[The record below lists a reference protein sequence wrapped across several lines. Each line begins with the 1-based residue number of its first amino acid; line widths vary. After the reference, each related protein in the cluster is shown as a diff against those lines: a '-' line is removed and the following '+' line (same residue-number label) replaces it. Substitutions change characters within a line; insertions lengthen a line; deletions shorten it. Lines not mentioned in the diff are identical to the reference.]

1 MLAIMFFAGISLFG
15 QTSDTIKLKEVIISG
30 DNQTIEKALI
40 PSHLISGTNPNITDA
55 LNQLPGFFKVQSNN
69 YSITYRGQYGNRLRV
84 EQNGNR
90 RSGVTP
96 EGGYFAEDIN
106 PSDIDEI
113 KIVNGAEKVI
123 YGSGSSGGI
132 IQLNDVDKF
141 EEMKSPIHHIYTAY
155 SSNNQN
161 RILGMM
167 TGFQKE
173 RLKLR
178 ISGRFQDT
186 GDYKTGDGTTVNNS
200 SYQQNNLSLKL
211 LIKGKNDK
219 NLWDISQQLNN
230 GNWNRPQGFQNN
242 PLELRNFKNN
252 YNSQSTVKHTSSIRP
267 NIKLTNRASLLLLQT
282 DQSIRSFN
290 SDMTDIN
297 VERIRT
303 YTKNTLDYEVAV
315 DFQLDNSTSVKS
327 GIDLYYSNLEE
338 LNSEDNF
345 INNTFIEN
353 ELIAER
359 LDYQGGI
366 FGMIDHQ
373 FSNLSVTGSLRWDI
387 ASIGNQDQMRTFS
400 AITGGVDL
408 SLKLSDYINSTWSLG
423 RFFRYPTQLEAVGVF
438 FGGRGTFLGNPDI
451 NPEYSHQLDWSISGV
466 KNKFSYQV
474 TTWFHHFDGRITA
487 IPTGENEFTYE
498 NVESA
503 RIFGSEWVLT
513 YETKSINDSH
523 QFTLNLTG
531 TTMKGDVL

>member
-1 MLAIMFFAGISLFG
+1 MFFAGISLFG

-315 DFQLDNSTSVKS
+315 DFQ
-327 GIDLYYSNLEE
+327 
-338 LNSEDNF
+338 
-345 INNTFIEN
+345 
-353 ELIAER
+353 
-359 LDYQGGI
+359 
-366 FGMIDHQ
+366 
-373 FSNLSVTGSLRWDI
+373 
-387 ASIGNQDQMRTFS
+387 
-400 AITGGVDL
+400 
-408 SLKLSDYINSTWSLG
+408 
-423 RFFRYPTQLEAVGVF
+423 
-438 FGGRGTFLGNPDI
+438 
-451 NPEYSHQLDWSISGV
+451 
-466 KNKFSYQV
+466 
-474 TTWFHHFDGRITA
+474 
-487 IPTGENEFTYE
+487 
-498 NVESA
+498 
-503 RIFGSEWVLT
+503 
-513 YETKSINDSH
+513 
-523 QFTLNLTG
+523 
-531 TTMKGDVL
+531 